1 MNRLLGLLLML
12 GLCLPAGLMAQD
24 AVLRASTKT
33 TVEVGEQFSLV
44 YELNADGSSFQ
55 GPDFRGFSVLTGPM
69 ISTSSS
75 IQIVNGKVDRTFT
88 QTFTYIL
95 SASAEGDF
103 TIEPAS
109 VSVDGKRVTSNRLS
123 IKVVPA
129 SSAQRP
135 QPGRG
140 QQSQSAGLSSK
151 DLFLR
156 AIPDK
161 RNAVVGEQVIVTYR
175 IYTRVPLSQ
184 LQVTKLSSFPGF
196 WTKNL
201 LDESQ
206 GLQQSQQ
213 VIDGV
218 EYTVADVRRVALF
231 PQKSGQLTIEPMEL
245 ECIAQIR
252 TQPDRQ
258 RPRDPFESF
267 FNDPFFNRNIQNVQ
281 QKLTSESVTISVEQ
295 VPTTRRPQNFTGAVG
310 QFGFS
315 ASINRSEVNA
325 NDAINLTFTI
335 SGSGNLELI
344 DFPRPEFPA
353 SFEVYD
359 PKLVAD
365 IKTSTSGV
373 SGSRK
378 AEYLIIPRFEGDFR
392 IAPLEFVYYDPR
404 KQEFITLTSQGFDIK
419 VNKGSDE
426 SPRDGLFASSRE
438 GVRYLASDIRH
449 IKLMPGKLLSVNHY
463 LFGSTKYFLLLFALM
478 LLFAVAL
485 YFTLKHQKLR
495 RNQSLLRYRK
505 ATKVAKRRL
514 KSAHELLKKKQQN
527 EFYNEMSQALWGYIA
542 DKFSIQRSEL
552 SIENVQAELQQ
563 REAPE
568 ALITGFIDALNKC
581 EYARFAP
588 GEEGKKMDELYQMGI
603 DVISNAERTIKS

>member
-568 ALITGFIDALNKC
+568 ALITVFIDALNKC

>member
-44 YELNADGSSFQ
+44 YELNADGSGFQ

>member
-1 MNRLLGLLLML
+1 MSRLGSLFVMLTMWLPIGLL
-12 GLCLPAGLMAQD
+12 AQE
-24 AVLRASTKT
+24 VSLRASTKT

-44 YELNADGSSFQ
+44 YELNADGSGFQ
-55 GPDFRGFSVLTGPM
+55 GPDFRGFTVLTGPM

-75 IQIVNGKVDRTFT
+75 IQIINGKVDRTYT

-95 SASAEGDF
+95 SAPSEGEF

-109 VSVDGKRVTSNRLS
+109 VTVDSKRITSNRIS
-123 IKVVPA
+123 MKVVSA
-129 SSAQRP
+129 STPQRP
-135 QPGRG
+135 QAGRG
-140 QQSQSAGLSSK
+140 QQSQAGGLSSK

-218 EYTVADVRRVALF
+218 EYTVADVRKVALF
-231 PQKSGQLTIEPMEL
+231 PQKTGQLTIEPMEL
-245 ECIAQIR
+245 ECIAQVR

-281 QKLTSESVTISVEQ
+281 QKLVSESVTVNVEA
-295 VPTTRRPQNFTGAVG
+295 VPTTRRPQSFAGAVG

-315 ASINRSEVNA
+315 ASINRTEVDA
-325 NDAINLTFTI
+325 NDAINLSFTI
-335 SGSGNLELI
+335 TGTGNLELI

-359 PKLVAD
+359 PKISAD
-365 IKTSTSGV
+365 IKTSSSGL

-378 AEYLIIPRFEGDFR
+378 AEYLIIPRFEGDFK
-392 IAPLEFVYYDPR
+392 IDPVEFGYYDPK
-404 KQEFITLTSQGFDIK
+404 KQEFVTLSSQGFEIR
-419 VNKGSDE
+419 VNKGSGE
-426 SPRDGLFASSRE
+426 SPRDGIFASTRE

-449 IKLMPGKLLSVNHY
+449 IKLVPGRLQAIDHY
-463 LFGSTKYFLLLFALM
+463 FFGSTTYFLLLIASL
-478 LLFAVAL
+478 LLFVTAL
-485 YFTLKHQKLR
+485 IYTLKQQKLR
-495 RNQSLLRYRK
+495 QNQSLLRYRK
-505 ATKVAKRRL
+505 ATKVARRKL

-527 EFYNEMSQALWGYIA
+527 EFYQEMSQALWGYLA
-542 DKFSIQRSEL
+542 DKFTIQRSEL
-552 SIENVQAELQQ
+552 SIDNVQTVLQSK
-563 REAPE
+563 EAPE
-568 ALITGFIDALNKC
+568 SLVQDFVDTLNKC

-588 GEEGKKMDELYQMGI
+588 GDEGKKMDELYQQGI
-603 DVISNAERTIKS
+603 EVISNAERTIKS